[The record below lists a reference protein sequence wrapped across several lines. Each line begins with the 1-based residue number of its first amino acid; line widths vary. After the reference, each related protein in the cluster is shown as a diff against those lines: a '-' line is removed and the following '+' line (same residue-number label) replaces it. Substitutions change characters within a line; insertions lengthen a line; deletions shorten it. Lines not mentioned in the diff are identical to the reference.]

1 MENMAV
7 DLNKILQDFIEQG
20 KDDITKL
27 SYEDKA
33 YLTALIIISKGK
45 SLASIFITDTPKTS
59 EYAPLLATYAIN
71 RNIKNLMQLVGS
83 MMDGA
88 VERCSD
94 EIIQMLKDT
103 SNEMKKDAL

>member
-1 MENMAV
+1 MENVAI
-7 DLNKILQDFIEQG
+7 DLNKILQDFVEQG

-45 SLASIFITDTPKTS
+45 SLTSTFVTDTPKTS
-59 EYAPLLATYAIN
+59 EYAPLLAHYVIN
-71 RNIKNLMQLVGS
+71 RSIEGLMTLVGA

-88 VERCSD
+88 IDRCSD
-94 EIIQMLKDT
+94 IIIELLKET
-103 SNEMKKDAL
+103 VEMKKEL